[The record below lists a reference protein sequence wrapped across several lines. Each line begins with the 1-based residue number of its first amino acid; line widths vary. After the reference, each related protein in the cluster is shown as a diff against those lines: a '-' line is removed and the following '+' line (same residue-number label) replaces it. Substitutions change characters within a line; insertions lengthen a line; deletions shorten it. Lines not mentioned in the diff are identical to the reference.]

1 MFNGLMKTKIL
12 KLFSLPIVL
21 FDEYLFDKRHVV
33 RALIINVLLF
43 VLLVEIS
50 NVCMGKMSFS

>member
-1 MFNGLMKTKIL
+1 MKTKIL

-21 FDEYLFDKRHVV
+21 FDEYLFDERNVV
-33 RALIINVLLF
+33 RVLIINVLLF